1 MEGRM
6 PYRLKAHE
14 EPAQGIKRIVCE
26 QIDEAIQTLTDHEVD
41 RHIGVHQARKC
52 FKKIRGVLRLV
63 RAELGDV
70 FRTENNWFR
79 DIGRELS
86 HVRDAEA
93 LLETFDKLRRT
104 FAEQL
109 RPHALRAIR
118 KGLVQRRQ
126 TIADEQVDVDKRV
139 ESIVAAL
146 GEAKQRV
153 RSWPLFLQ
161 THAALD
167 TGLQQTYRRGRRAR
181 EVAYR
186 DPTPENFHEWRKRV
200 KDHWYHLRILEAV
213 WPEVIGGYRDALKHL
228 SDLLGDDHD
237 LVVFR
242 QTLRDHPKTFGADR
256 DIQLLLG
263 LIDRRQAELQTQAE
277 TLGQRVFAEKPSRFC
292 ARLQQYVEA
301 WQIETQ
307 RSTVLAE

>member
-1 MEGRM
+1 M

-14 EPAQGIKRIVCE
+14 DPAQGIKRIVCE
-26 QIDEAIQTLTDHEVD
+26 QIDEAIKTLTDREVD
-41 RHIGVHQARKC
+41 RYTGVHQARKC

-63 RAELGDV
+63 RTELGDV
-70 FRTENNWFR
+70 FRTENKWFR
-79 DIGRELS
+79 DIGRDLS

-93 LLETFDKLRRT
+93 LLETLDKLRHA

-118 KGLVQRRQ
+118 KALVQRRQ
-126 TIADEQVDVDKRV
+126 TIADEQVDVDTRV
-139 ESIVAAL
+139 ESIVTAL

-153 RSWPLFLQ
+153 MSWPLFLQ
-161 THAALD
+161 TYAALD
-167 TGLQQTYRRGRRAR
+167 TGLQQTYRRGRKAR
-181 EVAYR
+181 ELAYR
-186 DPTPENFHEWRKRV
+186 DPTPEHFHEWRKRV

-213 WPEVIGGYRDALKHL
+213 WPEVIAGYRHALKDL

-242 QTLRDHPKTFGADR
+242 QTLRDHPEAFGADR

-263 LIDRRQAELQTQAE
+263 LIDRRQAELHTRVE
-277 TLGQRVFAEKPSRFC
+277 TLGQRVFAEKPSRFL

-301 WQIETQ
+301 WQIEMQ
-307 RSTVLAE
+307 RSPVLAE